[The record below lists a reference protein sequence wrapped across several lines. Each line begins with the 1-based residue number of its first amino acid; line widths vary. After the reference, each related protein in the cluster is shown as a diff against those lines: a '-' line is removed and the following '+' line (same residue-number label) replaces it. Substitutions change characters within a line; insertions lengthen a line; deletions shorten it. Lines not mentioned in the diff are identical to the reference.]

1 MDFQAKFE
9 EWFADEGK
17 TVEDEVGAA
26 IQKSMPLFDSAD
38 GIHAK
43 WVTPHE
49 GADES
54 LGVLL
59 MFSHY
64 EIADLLCAW
73 EEAKEGDMN
82 GGGYVASW
90 LHTFMSFVD
99 AACD

>member
-1 MDFQAKFE
+1 MDFDARWK
-9 EWFADEGK
+9 EWLDNEGK
-17 TVEDEVGAA
+17 TVEEEVGRE
-26 IQKSMPLFDSAD
+26 IQKSMSLFDSAD

-49 GADES
+49 GAEES

-59 MFSHY
+59 VFDHY

-73 EEAKEGDMN
+73 EEAKEGDM
-82 GGGYVASW
+82 GGGSYVAAW